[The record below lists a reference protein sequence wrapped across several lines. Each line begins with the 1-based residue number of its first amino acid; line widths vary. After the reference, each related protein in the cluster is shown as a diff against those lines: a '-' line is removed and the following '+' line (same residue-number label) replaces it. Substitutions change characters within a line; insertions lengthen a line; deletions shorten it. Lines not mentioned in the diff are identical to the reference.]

1 MKNQE
6 DYIRDLAEIRS
17 MMERSSKFM
26 SLSGWA
32 GILAGIY
39 ALTGAYIAYV
49 HLDFNPDQL
58 VYDAKEAGSMFS
70 DFTQLIALALLI
82 LLLAIGT
89 AILLSMQKAHKRREK
104 AWNATSKRLLI
115 RMSVPLVAGG
125 LLVLILLSKGL
136 VGLLAPLTL
145 LFYGLA
151 LYNASMFTYDEVKS
165 LGIIQICLGLMSTYF
180 ISYGLFFWATG
191 FGVVHI
197 AYGIYMHL
205 NYER

>member
-49 HLDFNPDQL
+49 HLGFNPDQL
-58 VYDAKEAGSMFS
+58 FYDDKEAGDVYA
-70 DFTQLIALALLI
+70 DFTLLIALALVI

-89 AILLSMQKAHKRREK
+89 AILLSTQKAQKRREK
-104 AWNATSKRLLI
+104 AWNATSKRLLM
-115 RMSVPLVAGG
+115 RMSVPLIVGG
-125 LLVLILLSKGL
+125 LLVLILFVKRIGGVACTFNLTVLRFGPIQRQHVYLS
-136 VGLLAPLTL
+136 
-145 LFYGLA
+145 
-151 LYNASMFTYDEVKS
+151 
-165 LGIIQICLGLMSTYF
+165 
-180 ISYGLFFWATG
+180 
-191 FGVVHI
+191 
-197 AYGIYMHL
+197 
-205 NYER
+205 